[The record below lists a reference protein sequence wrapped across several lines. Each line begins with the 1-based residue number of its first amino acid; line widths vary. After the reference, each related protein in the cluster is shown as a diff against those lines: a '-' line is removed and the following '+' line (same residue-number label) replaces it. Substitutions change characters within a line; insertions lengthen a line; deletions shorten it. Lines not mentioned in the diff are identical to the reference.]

1 LSGNYSKAQQ
11 LGQKSHTD
19 HGTPL
24 IVKIL
29 QKVIGDKKYQSHLRY
44 KTGRSLSHK
53 KDVCS

>member
-29 QKVIGDKKYQSHLRY
+29 QKVIGDKNI
-44 KTGRSLSHK
+44 SLTYAIKPAEVCHK